1 MFNKKLNLAI
11 EALAY
16 ISLNSSQKAVSS
28 KEICEALG
36 VKLRYTESLMQQLV
50 KAGVVKGVRGSGGGY
65 FLANDRRKITVAEIY
80 DIVES
85 LKKPGD
91 KEDISP
97 FSSLS
102 DEVNHTINLAIR
114 NALNEITME
123 EIYNKALKIRMV
135 SSKSRKSD
143 FVI

>member
-28 KEICEALG
+28 KDICEALE

-50 KAGVVKGVRGSGGGY
+50 KAGVVKGVRGAGGGY
-65 FLANDRRKITVAEIY
+65 FLANDRRKISVAEIY
-80 DIVES
+80 EIVEN
-85 LKKPGD
+85 LKNERTD
-91 KEDISP
+91 DSRSP
-97 FSSLS
+97 FSALS
-102 DEVNHTINLAIR
+102 DEVNQTLEGCVR
-114 NALNEITME
+114 KALGDITMD
-123 EIYNKALKIRMV
+123 EIYNKALKIR
-135 SSKSRKSD
+135 SGTGKNRKSD